1 MRYRGCSLVSREGI
15 LGTGQSVVW
24 LFWYF
29 VCMLLFFSN
38 QEAGFGISICL
49 IPWDVVGGTSLGLEK
64 QGKTLEVIILQTRR
78 PRTPEPCYQEPKMS
92 RLMWGMGNQV
102 WKFQKGRR
110 PAISPTPNS
119 LTGEGERRG
128 QPVQGCPS

>member
-1 MRYRGCSLVSREGI
+1 MGTAGEVQGCGLVSREGI

-49 IPWDVVGGTSLGLEK
+49 IPWDLVGGTSLGLEK
-64 QGKTLEVIILQTRR
+64 QGRTLEVIILQTGR
-78 PRTPEPCYQEPKMS
+78 PRTPEPCYQGAQDVQTRVGFGES
-92 RLMWGMGNQV
+92 GV
-102 WKFQKGRR
+102 E
-110 PAISPTPNS
+110 ISKRHE
-119 LTGEGERRG
+119 TGHL
-128 QPVQGCPS
+128 PHP